1 MAEPAVRQRVQ
12 NADDTD
18 QSTGKTP
25 ADAAGN
31 PDESNKA
38 TSEDP
43 DCEPRDHNS
52 ATETLEDV
60 MKSQENLSFW
70 SYLSTELTRGYVLEN
85 DEARYMQKRERVYT
99 FIRVPKELEKMMTY
113 GFFLCMDAFLF
124 IFTFLPLRAVIAL
137 LRCVTIPCSVTRRSR
152 LKAAEICDL
161 LKVIILVVCTYLLD
175 KLDISMLYH
184 IVRGQAVIKLY
195 IIYNMLEVADKLFS
209 SVGQDILDALFWT
222 ATEERDKKRDHLGI
236 VPHLLMAIIYVIL
249 HTILV
254 LFQGTC
260 IIVAFNSHNRALLT
274 ILLSNNFVELK
285 GSVFKKFD
293 KFNLYQISC
302 SDVRERYHY
311 MVLLFFVV
319 LRNMAAFSW
328 SLDHFWKMLPD
339 VLMVLCA
346 EVLIDWV
353 KHAFISKFN
362 ALSASNYTEFRASLA
377 YDMVI
382 SRKKNAFSD
391 HSDLVA
397 RRMGFIP
404 LPLGCVVIR
413 IIRQTV
419 KLNWNTAVV
428 LISFLYVCLVAV
440 KILLS
445 IVLLGKACQYVREA
459 GLMEELLKKKSP
471 THGPSASSATSAS
484 SAPSAPSSSSQPQP
498 TKRPPPKLVDLR
510 SSDPNLTSL
519 QSPTIPL
526 SPTTLHSVSSLN
538 VPMSETSIGVLSS
551 HVEAGEAVRR
561 PKGVVPPK
569 QPPRDIKDIDR
580 YMLCGNRIV

>member
-1 MAEPAVRQRVQ
+1 M
-12 NADDTD
+12 NA
-18 QSTGKTP
+18 
-25 ADAAGN
+25 
-31 PDESNKA
+31 
-38 TSEDP
+38 SEDKKQ
-43 DCEPRDHNS
+43 N
-52 ATETLEDV
+52 ETFEDIL
-60 MKSQENLSFW
+60 KAQENLSFW
-70 SYLSTELTRGYVLEN
+70 SYLTTELTRGYVLEN

-99 FIRVPKELEKMMTY
+99 FIRIPKELEKMMTY

-124 IFTFLPLRAVIAL
+124 IFTFLPLRVIIACLRL
-137 LRCVTIPCSVTRRSR
+137 LTFPCSPRGRSR

-161 LKVIILVVCTYLLD
+161 LKVVILVVCTYLLD

-222 ATEERDKKRDHLGI
+222 ATEKRDKKRDHLGI
-236 VPHLLMAIIYVIL
+236 VPHLLLAIIYVTLHAIL
-249 HTILV
+249 AI
-254 LFQGTC
+254 FQATTLN
-260 IIVAFNSHNRALLT
+260 VAFNSFSTALLT
-274 ILLSNNFVELK
+274 IMMSNNFVELK

-319 LRNMAAFSW
+319 LRNMAEFSW
-328 SLDHFWKMLPD
+328 SFDHFCKMLPD
-339 VLMVLCA
+339 VLMVLSA

-362 ALSASNYTEFRASLA
+362 ALPASTYTEFRASLA

-404 LPLGCVVIR
+404 LPLACVVIR

-419 KLNWNTAVV
+419 KLEWNTAVV
-428 LISFLYVCLVAV
+428 LISFLYLCLVAF

-445 IVLLGKACQYVREA
+445 IVLMGKACQYVREA
-459 GLMEELLKKKSP
+459 GLLDRLLKKKSDP
-471 THGPSASSATSAS
+471 PKFTETGT
-484 SAPSAPSSSSQPQP
+484 SSSSTSAAAP
-498 TKRPPPKLVDLR
+498 TKAASEPHKQTQTATP
-510 SSDPNLTSL
+510 
-519 QSPTIPL
+519 PTIAALRMPSCDPGLALPL
-526 SPTTLHSVSSLN
+526 SPTTLQSLSSSNLLA
-538 VPMSETSIGVLSS
+538 SDSSISVLSR

-561 PKGVVPPK
+561 PKGAVSPK
-569 QPPRDIKDIDR
+569 SQPTDISEIDR
-580 YMLCGNRIV
+580 YTLCGNRIV

>member
-1 MAEPAVRQRVQ
+1 M
-12 NADDTD
+12 
-18 QSTGKTP
+18 SGTGEKT
-25 ADAAGN
+25 
-31 PDESNKA
+31 S
-38 TSEDP
+38 S
-43 DCEPRDHNS
+43 
-52 ATETLEDV
+52 ETLEDV
-60 MKSQENLSFW
+60 LKSQENVSFW

-99 FIRVPKELEKMMTY
+99 FIRVPRELEKMMTY

-124 IFTFLPLRAVIAL
+124 IFTFLPLRVVIAG
-137 LRCVTIPCSVTRRSR
+137 LRFLTIPCSIRSRHSR

-161 LKVIILVVCTYLLD
+161 LKVVILVVCTYLLD

-222 ATEERDKKRDHLGI
+222 ATEKRDKKRDHLGI
-236 VPHLLMAIIYVIL
+236 VPHLLLAIIYVTLHAIL
-249 HTILV
+249 AI
-254 LFQGTC
+254 FQATTLS
-260 IIVAFNSHNRALLT
+260 VAFNSFSTALLT
-274 ILLSNNFVELK
+274 IMMSNNFVELK

-319 LRNMAAFSW
+319 LRNMAEFSW
-328 SLDHFWKMLPD
+328 SFDHFWKMLPD
-339 VLMVLCA
+339 VVMVLTA

-362 ALSASNYTEFRASLA
+362 ALPASTYTEFRASLA

-382 SRKKNAFSD
+382 SRKKSAFSD

-404 LPLGCVVIR
+404 LPLACVVIR

-419 KLNWNTAVV
+419 KLRFNTAVV
-428 LISFLYVCLVAV
+428 LISFLYVCLVAF

-459 GLMEELLKKKSP
+459 GLMDKLLKKKSE
-471 THGPSASSATSAS
+471 TTSTDAPSTGASST
-484 SAPSAPSSSSQPQP
+484 QPRKRMNPP
-498 TKRPPPKLVDLR
+498 TMPDLR
-510 SSDPNLTSL
+510 LQSSDS
-519 QSPTIPL
+519 TISAQTLPL
-526 SPTTLHSVSSLN
+526 SPTTLHSLSSSNLL
-538 VPMSETSIGVLSS
+538 MSESSIGVLSR
-551 HVEAGEAVRR
+551 HVEAGEAVKR
-561 PKGVVPPK
+561 PKGAVTPRP
-569 QPPRDIKDIDR
+569 QPTDISEIDR
-580 YMLCGNRIV
+580 YTLCGNRIV

>member
-1 MAEPAVRQRVQ
+1 MQI
-12 NADDTD
+12 
-18 QSTGKTP
+18 S
-25 ADAAGN
+25 
-31 PDESNKA
+31 
-38 TSEDP
+38 
-43 DCEPRDHNS
+43 
-52 ATETLEDV
+52 DV
-60 MKSQENLSFW
+60 MNASEERKQSETFEDILKAQENISFW

-99 FIRVPKELEKMMTY
+99 FIRIPKELEKMMIY

-124 IFTFLPLRAVIAL
+124 IFTFLPLRVIIACLRL
-137 LRCVTIPCSVTRRSR
+137 LTFPCSPRGRSR

-161 LKVIILVVCTYLLD
+161 LKVVILVVCTYLLD

-222 ATEERDKKRDHLGI
+222 ATEKRDKKREHLGI
-236 VPHLLMAIIYVIL
+236 VPHILLAIIYVIL

-319 LRNMAAFSW
+319 LRNMAEFSW
-328 SLDHFWKMLPD
+328 SFDHFCKMLPD
-339 VLMVLCA
+339 VLMVLSA
-346 EVLIDWV
+346 EILIDWV

-362 ALSASNYTEFRASLA
+362 ALPASTYTEFRASLA

-404 LPLGCVVIR
+404 LPLACVVIR

-419 KLNWNTAVV
+419 KLDWNTAVV
-428 LISFLYVCLVAV
+428 LIIFLYLCLVAF

-445 IVLLGKACQYVREA
+445 IILMGKACLYVREA
-459 GLMEELLKKKSP
+459 GLMEQLLKKKSDPSNTTTSTP
-471 THGPSASSATSAS
+471 TSTPAPPSKSASEPHKQMTT
-484 SAPSAPSSSSQPQP
+484 PP
-498 TKRPPPKLVDLR
+498 TIADLR
-510 SSDPNLTSL
+510 VPSVDPAMVA
-519 QSPTIPL
+519 PI
-526 SPTTLHSVSSLN
+526 SPTTLQSLTSA
-538 VPMSETSIGVLSS
+538 PLLASDSSIGVLSR

-561 PKGVVPPK
+561 PKGAFTPK
-569 QPPRDIKDIDR
+569 AQPTDISQIDR
-580 YMLCGNRIV
+580 YTLCGNRIV